1 MTCTKCGATAPAS
14 ARFCPECGTSL
25 QASCTSCG
33 SALLPSAKFCAE
45 CGTPT
50 GASATA
56 ASSTPGTNGAAP
68 TGPVAERRL
77 VSILFA
83 DLVGFTTLSDGRD
96 AEETRE
102 LLSRYF
108 ELAGEVIGRYGGTI
122 EKFIGDAVMAVW
134 GTPIARENDAE
145 RAVRAALD
153 LVAAVKALGPG
164 LDARAGVLTG
174 ETAVTIG
181 ATNQGM
187 VAGDIVNTASRLQS
201 VAQPGTV
208 LVGESTERATNEAI
222 AYEAAGEQ
230 LLKGKTA
237 PVPAFRAIRVVAERG
252 GRGRGDRLEAQL
264 VGRDGEFR
272 LLKDLV
278 HGTGEEKRTRV
289 VSLIG
294 VAGSGKSR
302 LLWELSKYLDGVV
315 ETVWWHTGR
324 SPAYGEGITFWAL
337 GEMVR
342 NRAGLA
348 ETDDEATTRTKLSE
362 TVARWVTDETERRWI
377 ESALLVLLGVDGAA
391 ALSREE
397 LFAAWRT
404 FFERIA
410 AKGTVVLVFED
421 LHWADQGTLDFI
433 DHVAEWSRGRPILV
447 ITLARPEIL
456 ERRPDWGAGRRNF
469 ISIGLEPLSDAA
481 IHDLLTALVPG
492 LPPAALQAISERAD
506 GIPLYAIEM
515 IRMLVAEGRLVPAD
529 GGYAPAGDLTNLAIP
544 ETLHALIAARLDA
557 LPGEERSVIQDAA
570 VLGQSFT
577 LDGLAAV
584 SSLQRDQVD
593 EIARSLVRRELLA
606 HDLDPRSAERGQYSF
621 VQALIREVAYGT
633 LARRDRRS
641 RHLAAA
647 RFFESLGEE
656 ELAGALASHYLDA
669 FRAAP
674 DDPDSR
680 PLATQARIALR
691 AAATRASSLGSN
703 DQAVVFLTE
712 AIEVTDDPTEVAD
725 LLEQAGVAAVNAG
738 RIDFA
743 EPTLRDV
750 IERRLALGDRPG
762 AARATAA
769 LGRGMVN
776 AWDPGAAVELLEPA
790 SEAFADLADDAALAD
805 IEHQL
810 ARGYWFNDRV
820 DQAVDL
826 ADRALG
832 RAERIEDI
840 GIIADALIT
849 KGVLLAWGSRPYEGT
864 GSVGAGV
871 RLAEEH
877 GLQGI
882 HARGL
887 LNLGVIALE
896 RQPRLSLERS
906 RAALTLAAR
915 YGFAADYATA
925 LGNAAEAAVAI
936 GEWDWALDATTD
948 EAIGHLAPAD
958 RTATMRA
965 RVEILAARGEA
976 VDDILDEYER
986 LTAGTSDSQ
995 TVSNRASTQAAAA
1008 FATGRYR
1015 DATDRWLLS
1024 SDTNIA
1030 NASTDVVRAARAMLW
1045 ADDVDGLRA
1054 MRTRL
1059 EDPSLPGSF
1068 MGLQHDLVSA
1078 AIAAIDGDRAGALE
1092 SYREALRQLAER
1104 ELVYEQA
1111 MVSLDMARV
1120 LGTDEPFVRSAL
1132 ADARAILAQLGA
1144 RPYLERLDALLAA
1157 GDSATARGVRQA
1169 AATSPIADR

>member
-33 SALLPSAKFCAE
+33 SALLPGAKFCAE

-56 ASSTPGTNGAAP
+56 TGTAPGTNGAAP

-222 AYEAAGEQ
+222 AYEPAGEQ

-348 ETDDEATTRTKLSE
+348 ETDDEATTRAKLAE

-410 AKGTVVLVFED
+410 ANGTVVLVFED

-447 ITLARPEIL
+447 ITLARP
-456 ERRPDWGAGRRNF
+456 G
-469 ISIGLEPLSDAA
+469 
-481 IHDLLTALVPG
+481 
-492 LPPAALQAISERAD
+492 
-506 GIPLYAIEM
+506 
-515 IRMLVAEGRLVPAD
+515 
-529 GGYAPAGDLTNLAIP
+529 
-544 ETLHALIAARLDA
+544 
-557 LPGEERSVIQDAA
+557 
-570 VLGQSFT
+570 
-577 LDGLAAV
+577 
-584 SSLQRDQVD
+584 
-593 EIARSLVRRELLA
+593 
-606 HDLDPRSAERGQYSF
+606 DPRATAGLGRGPPE
-621 VQALIREVAYGT
+621 L
-633 LARRDRRS
+633 
-641 RHLAAA
+641 HL
-647 RFFESLGEE
+647 
-656 ELAGALASHYLDA
+656 
-669 FRAAP
+669 
-674 DDPDSR
+674 
-680 PLATQARIALR
+680 
-691 AAATRASSLGSN
+691 
-703 DQAVVFLTE
+703 
-712 AIEVTDDPTEVAD
+712 
-725 LLEQAGVAAVNAG
+725 
-738 RIDFA
+738 
-743 EPTLRDV
+743 
-750 IERRLALGDRPG
+750 DRPG
-762 AARATAA
+762 AALR
-769 LGRGMVN
+769 RG
-776 AWDPGAAVELLEPA
+776 DP
-790 SEAFADLADDAALAD
+790 
-805 IEHQL
+805 
-810 ARGYWFNDRV
+810 R
-820 DQAVDL
+820 
-826 ADRALG
+826 
-832 RAERIEDI
+832 
-840 GIIADALIT
+840 
-849 KGVLLAWGSRPYEGT
+849 
-864 GSVGAGV
+864 
-871 RLAEEH
+871 
-877 GLQGI
+877 
-882 HARGL
+882 
-887 LNLGVIALE
+887 
-896 RQPRLSLERS
+896 RS
-906 RAALTLAAR
+906 
-915 YGFAADYATA
+915 
-925 LGNAAEAAVAI
+925 
-936 GEWDWALDATTD
+936 
-948 EAIGHLAPAD
+948 
-958 RTATMRA
+958 
-965 RVEILAARGEA
+965 
-976 VDDILDEYER
+976 
-986 LTAGTSDSQ
+986 
-995 TVSNRASTQAAAA
+995 
-1008 FATGRYR
+1008 
-1015 DATDRWLLS
+1015 
-1024 SDTNIA
+1024 
-1030 NASTDVVRAARAMLW
+1030 
-1045 ADDVDGLRA
+1045 
-1054 MRTRL
+1054 
-1059 EDPSLPGSF
+1059 
-1068 MGLQHDLVSA
+1068 
-1078 AIAAIDGDRAGALE
+1078 
-1092 SYREALRQLAER
+1092 
-1104 ELVYEQA
+1104 
-1111 MVSLDMARV
+1111 
-1120 LGTDEPFVRSAL
+1120 
-1132 ADARAILAQLGA
+1132 
-1144 RPYLERLDALLAA
+1144 
-1157 GDSATARGVRQA
+1157 
-1169 AATSPIADR
+1169 